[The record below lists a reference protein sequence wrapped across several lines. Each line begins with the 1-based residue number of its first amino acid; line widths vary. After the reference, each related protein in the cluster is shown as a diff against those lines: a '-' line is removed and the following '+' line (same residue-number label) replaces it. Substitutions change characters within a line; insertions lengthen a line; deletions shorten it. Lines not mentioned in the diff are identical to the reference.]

1 MSPILTLFGQL
12 LRGGKWFLADEYGH
26 RVPLQIYDA
35 EIEDSLLYGDNKPF
49 TFHNSVDI
57 KASIL
62 HGSIMTKWTNSNS
75 IKKVIFNNPAT
86 IVIWNDGTKTI
97 VKCQEGD
104 TYSKELGFA
113 MCLAKKFLGN
123 KGNFNDIFK
132 KYLKE

>member
-1 MSPILTLFGQL
+1 MSPTLFGQP
-12 LRGGKWFLADEYGH
+12 LRGGKWYLADEYGH
-26 RVPLQIYDA
+26 RMPLQIYDT
-35 EIEDSLLYGDNKPF
+35 EIENIGLYYNKPF
-49 TFHNSVDI
+49 TFHYSVDI
-57 KASIL
+57 KASL
-62 HGSIMTKWTNSNS
+62 LLGSIMTEGKNQNS